1 MKVNTIKTDVL
12 VIGAGGAGTRAAV
25 EAAQTA
31 RQVTLVCRSPLGKGG
46 LTPTANGGYH
56 AAVWPG
62 DSPAIHAED
71 LIAMGCFLND
81 RNLVDALAQEALE
94 QAQLLEKFGAA
105 VNWDVPPKP
114 QEPQMRYPRSLFVP
128 GREVLGALN
137 RQLRTCGNVL
147 ILEDQL
153 ALQLLTVAG
162 RVTGALLF
170 DIAAGSLTV
179 CESKTTIMATGS
191 LGEIYPRS
199 AQEPMGLPTGSTGS
213 GYVLAGLAGADLVD
227 MEMIQF
233 VSIPLEPPLVTG
245 MRCLPWASLKNAAG
259 QEFLPPDAGEYS
271 HEAAQA
277 VYREI
282 SEGRGPLLMDLRD
295 RKPVAHFRHPLFGQ
309 RSRHLQE
316 FGVTPFQRPVSV
328 GVGALFMMGGIHI
341 NERCETT
348 VPGLYAAGEV
358 SGNVHGARRVSGNAF
373 PEMIVFGARA
383 GKYAA
388 LEAGKQA
395 ALSDVPQSQIREIR
409 EYLSILIAGGGRQ
422 GDIAPR
428 EVRQK
433 TRQIMEEH
441 GNLIRNGEGLRT
453 ALDELGSLEQDLP
466 SIRLKPAAGLGFN
479 AGLLEAIDAGW
490 MVATARIVCQAA
502 LLREESRGFH
512 FRSDFPAE
520 KEDWL
525 KHTVVRREKAGWVGA
540 TKPIVI

>member
-1 MKVNTIKTDVL
+1 MKVNIIKTDVL
-12 VIGAGGAGTRAAV
+12 IIGAGGAGARAAL

-31 RQVTLVCRSPLGKGG
+31 GQVTLVCRSPLGRGG

-71 LIAMGCFLND
+71 LITMGCNLND
-81 RNLVDALAQEALE
+81 RNLVAALSREALE
-94 QAQLLEKFGAA
+94 QAQMLEKFGAA

-128 GREVLGALN
+128 GREVLAALN
-137 RQLRTCGNVL
+137 RQLKKCGNVL
-147 ILEDQL
+147 ILADHL

-162 RVTGALLF
+162 KVTGAVLLN
-170 DIAAGSLTV
+170 IAAGSITV
-179 CESKTTIMATGS
+179 CLSKTTVMATGS

-233 VSIPLEPPLVTG
+233 AAIPLEPTLIIG
-245 MRCLPWASLKNAAG
+245 MRCLPWAPVKNAAG
-259 QEFLPPDAGEYS
+259 REFLPPEAGEYS

-282 SEGRGPLLMDLRD
+282 SAGRGPLTMDLRD
-295 RKPVAHFRHPLFGQ
+295 RTPVAHFRHPLFGQ
-309 RSRHLQE
+309 RSRRLQE
-316 FGVTPFQRPVSV
+316 FGVTPFQRPVTV

-341 NERCETT
+341 NERCETS

-388 LEAGKQA
+388 LEAGKDKA
-395 ALSDVPQSQIREIR
+395 APEVPQPQIEEAR
-409 EYLSILIAGGGRQ
+409 EYLSSLVAGLVQGPGEGRPGGTT
-422 GDIAPR
+422 PR

-433 TRQIMEEH
+433 TRQIMEKY

-453 ALDELGSLEQDLP
+453 
-466 SIRLKPAAGLGFN
+466 
-479 AGLLEAIDAGW
+479 
-490 MVATARIVCQAA
+490 
-502 LLREESRGFH
+502 
-512 FRSDFPAE
+512 
-520 KEDWL
+520 
-525 KHTVVRREKAGWVGA
+525 
-540 TKPIVI
+540 